1 VRVFGEPIRSL
12 WPAANW
18 FKFCARGLPPS
29 WPRCGSMSQ
38 KRIVVV
44 HCLLRLSSPP
54 RHQILIQIVA
64 LFSSRLSRYR
74 IVKIGK

>member
-18 FKFCARGLPPS
+18 FKFRARDLPPS
-29 WPRCGSMSQ
+29 WPRCGGMSQ

-44 HCLLRLSSPP
+44 QSSYVLLDESWVRSAVQGRPDIHRSGS
-54 RHQILIQIVA
+54 A
-64 LFSSRLSRYR
+64 E
-74 IVKIGK
+74 G